1 MSEIRKNQMGL
12 FCFMSKFPNS
22 FYLRRNRFLFRLCLF
37 WCEMFLF
44 YFKKIGKENISCT
57 PALLDRDSVQ
67 DPPRPIGR
75 QGVLHLIL
83 IPPFLPSS
91 HPSQL
96 VWPERR
102 VSNFNDYDTRLSF
115 VSLKYIYAY
124 SFLFYSFHSRVFL
137 CWVCA
142 S

>member
-1 MSEIRKNQMGL
+1 MK
-12 FCFMSKFPNS
+12 C
-22 FYLRRNRFLFRLCLF
+22 
-37 WCEMFLF
+37 F
-44 YFKKIGKENISCT
+44 YFILKKIGKENISCT

-67 DPPRPIGR
+67 DPPRPIGW

-115 VSLKYIYAY
+115 GSLKHIYTH
-124 SFLFYSFHSRVFL
+124 FYSILLIPECFCVGFVLVES
-137 CWVCA
+137 
-142 S
+142 